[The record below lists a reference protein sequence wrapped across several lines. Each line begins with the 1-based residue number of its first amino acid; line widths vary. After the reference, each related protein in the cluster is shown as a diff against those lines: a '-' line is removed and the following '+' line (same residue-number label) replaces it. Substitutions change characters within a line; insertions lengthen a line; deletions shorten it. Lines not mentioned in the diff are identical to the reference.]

1 MPYARSWQG
10 VGDSVGQTWLFSL
23 LSLWSTLGCL
33 LGNIDIKET
42 DTYKQYYKLYQ
53 VLWRKIIECYEKNQW
68 SDLMHIGQ

>member
-1 MPYARSWQG
+1 MVYSGMSPG
-10 VGDSVGQTWLFSL
+10 GIV
-23 LSLWSTLGCL
+23 TL
-33 LGNIDIKET
+33 NKET